1 MPEMMTEIQA
11 WKHANFIYACYIIV
25 GFCVLVL
32 TLWIIKDERK
42 QNSLLAELEQQA
54 DNE

>member
-11 WKHANFIYACYIIV
+11 WKHADFIYACYVIV
-25 GFCVLVL
+25 GVSITLL
-32 TLWIIKDERK
+32 TLWIIRDERK
-42 QNSLLAELEQQA
+42 QNSLLAELEQA